1 MVIDVLIVLSLID
14 PVEETEFVCGAL
26 VQVLQLWIFGCRTGP
41 SFPFTGILSTD
52 FKVLQALSR
61 PSSWFTGM
69 LTMLGR
75 KLQCFYVSC

>member
-1 MVIDVLIVLSLID
+1 MLDV
-14 PVEETEFVCGAL
+14 FVAPS
-26 VQVLQLWIFGCRTGP
+26 QFPAPDDMDKVLQLWIFGCRTGP
-41 SFPFTGILSTD
+41 SFPFAGILSTD